1 MSSDDIQTPID
12 NLRATKRKLDDAFQ
26 HLDDTVQPALKK
38 SNTSRSVYS
47 TLAKYGIKS
56 KGSANEVPQET
67 YKNAPK
73 LSAILTRAATRTKK
87 SFPFKFSEP
96 RPPSTIIS
104 KEEYR
109 PSSISSFLSRL
120 STFKLSTYSN
130 KPPAIDAV
138 AASKCGWVNDGK
150 DRLVCGVCT
159 SSWVV
164 ASKEGMS
171 RDAANALI
179 EKQKVQLVDAH
190 KPGCPWRM
198 KQCDA
203 SIYRIPLQSPS
214 ILLRDIKANATSL
227 DALLDDV
234 EIKHPLTS
242 NQLIALRSTIKLYT
256 LSLSV
261 TVSSTQTDPPSSS
274 SPSATSEEPSE
285 KTILVSLFGWSIA
298 PAAERPALTRASS
311 LAPQTP
317 PRSRESS
324 VVPRQSPNRLSVGPS
339 TTLAP
344 PKRDSDTLL
353 QCSLCQRRIGL
364 WTFGLRPESSTSSRA
379 PTKRPFDLL
388 KEHRSYC
395 PYVVRSTVIPTL
407 SPQAHLMSQ
416 TSLTGGAEGALEG
429 WRAVVTVVLRYG
441 MAQRSHLTSGRRPSE
456 THEGGESEREVV
468 DGGIEAMVEGVKA
481 RGGKDLLKYVR
492 GLLG

>member
-1 MSSDDIQTPID
+1 MSSNDTQTSID
-12 NLRATKRKLDDAFQ
+12 NIRATKRKLDDAFQ

-38 SNTSRSVYS
+38 SNTTRSIYS
-47 TLAKYGIKS
+47 ALEKYGIKS

-87 SFPFKFSEP
+87 SFPFKFSQP
-96 RPPSTIIS
+96 RPPSTISS

-109 PSSISSFLSRL
+109 PSSISSFLTRL
-120 STFKLSTYSN
+120 STFKLATYSN

-150 DRLVCGVCT
+150 DRLVCGVCS
-159 SSWVV
+159 SSWVL

-179 EKQKVQLVDAH
+179 EKQKTQLVDAH
-190 KPGCPWRM
+190 KSGCPWRM

-214 ILLRDIKANATSL
+214 VLLRDIKANATSL
-227 DALLDDV
+227 DSLLDDV

-242 NQLIALRSTIKLYT
+242 NQLTSLRSTIKLYT
-256 LSLSV
+256 LSLSAA
-261 TVSSTQTDPPSSS
+261 VSPTQTEPPSSS
-274 SPSATSEEPSE
+274 PLSATSEEPSE

-298 PAAERPALTRASS
+298 AAAERPALTRASS

-317 PRSRESS
+317 PRSREAS

-339 TTLAP
+339 TTLALQ
-344 PKRDSDTLL
+344 KRDSDTLL
-353 QCSLCQRRIGL
+353 QCGLCQRRIGL

-395 PYVVRSTVIPTL
+395 PYVVRSTVIPML
-407 SPQAHLMSQ
+407 GPQTHLMSQ
-416 TSLTGGAEGALEG
+416 TSLAGGSEGALEG

-441 MAQRSHLTSGRRPSE
+441 MAQRSHLTSGRRLSE
-456 THEGGESEREVV
+456 THEVGESEREV

>member
-1 MSSDDIQTPID
+1 MSSNDTQTSID
-12 NLRATKRKLDDAFQ
+12 NIRATKRKLDDAFQ

-38 SNTSRSVYS
+38 SNTTRSIYS
-47 TLAKYGIKS
+47 ALEKYGIKS

-67 YKNAPK
+67 YKNAPR

-96 RPPSTIIS
+96 RLPATISS
-104 KEEYR
+104 KEDYR
-109 PSSISSFLSRL
+109 PSSISSFLTRL
-120 STFKLSTYSN
+120 STFKLATYSN

-150 DRLVCGVCT
+150 DRLVCGVCS
-159 SSWVV
+159 SSWVL

-179 EKQKVQLVDAH
+179 DKQKAQLVDAH
-190 KPGCPWRM
+190 KSGCPWRM

-214 ILLRDIKANATSL
+214 VLLRDIKANATSL
-227 DALLDDV
+227 DSLLDDV

-242 NQLIALRSTIKLYT
+242 NQLTSLGSAIKLYT
-256 LSLSV
+256 LSLLAP
-261 TVSSTQTDPPSSS
+261 VSPTQTEPSSS
-274 SPSATSEEPSE
+274 SPLSATSEEPSE

-317 PRSRESS
+317 PRSREAS

-339 TTLAP
+339 TTLAL
-344 PKRDSDTLL
+344 PKRDSDALL

-395 PYVVRSTVIPTL
+395 PYVVRSTVIPML
-407 SPQAHLMSQ
+407 GPQTHLMSQ
-416 TSLTGGAEGALEG
+416 TSLVGGSEGALEG
-429 WRAVVTVVLRYG
+429 WCAVVTVVLRYG

-456 THEGGESEREVV
+456 THEVGESEREV

>member
-1 MSSDDIQTPID
+1 MSSDDTPTSID
-12 NLRATKRKLDDAFQ
+12 NIRATKRKLDDAFQ

-38 SNTSRSVYS
+38 SSTTRSIYS
-47 TLAKYGIKS
+47 ALEKYGIKS
-56 KGSANEVPQET
+56 KGSVNEVAQET
-67 YKNAPK
+67 YKNAPR

-96 RPPSTIIS
+96 RPPSTISS

-109 PSSISSFLSRL
+109 PSSISSFLTRL
-120 STFKLSTYSN
+120 STFKLATYSN

-150 DRLVCGVCT
+150 DRLVCGVCS
-159 SSWVV
+159 SSWVL

-171 RDAANALI
+171 RDAA
-179 EKQKVQLVDAH
+179 QLVDAH
-190 KPGCPWRM
+190 KSGCPWRM

-214 ILLRDIKANATSL
+214 VLLRDIKANATSL
-227 DALLDDV
+227 DSLLDD
-234 EIKHPLTS
+234 TS
-242 NQLIALRSTIKLYT
+242 NQLTSLRSTIKLYT
-256 LSLSV
+256 LSLPAP
-261 TVSSTQTDPPSSS
+261 VSPTQTEPSLP
-274 SPSATSEEPSE
+274 SPLSEEPSE

-317 PRSRESS
+317 PRSREAS
-324 VVPRQSPNRLSVGPS
+324 VRRALGYSG
-339 TTLAP
+339 P

-364 WTFGLRPESSTSSRA
+364 WTFGLRPE
-379 PTKRPFDLL
+379 RPFDML

-395 PYVVRSTVIPTL
+395 PYVVRSTVIPIL
-407 SPQAHLMSQ
+407 GPQTQLMSQ
-416 TSLTGGAEGALEG
+416 TSLVGGGAEGALEG
-429 WRAVVTVVLRYG
+429 WHAVVTVVLRYG

-456 THEGGESEREVV
+456 TREVGESQREV

-492 GLLG
+492 GLLSDIWNLRSCL

>member
-1 MSSDDIQTPID
+1 MSSNDTQTSI
-12 NLRATKRKLDDAFQ
+12 NNIRTTKRKLDDAFQ
-26 HLDDTVQPALKK
+26 HLDDTVQPVLKK

-67 YKNAPK
+67 YKDAPK
-73 LSAILTRAATRTKK
+73 LSAILARAATRTKK

-96 RPPSTIIS
+96 RLPSTISS

-109 PSSISSFLSRL
+109 PSSISSFLTRL
-120 STFKLSTYSN
+120 STFKLATYSN

-150 DRLVCGVCT
+150 DRLVCGVCS

-179 EKQKVQLVDAH
+179 EKQKIQLVNEH
-190 KPGCPWRM
+190 KSGCPWRM

-227 DALLDDV
+227 DPLLDDV

-242 NQLIALRSTIKLYT
+242 NQLTSLRSTIKLYT
-256 LSLSV
+256 LSLSA
-261 TVSSTQTDPPSSS
+261 TVSSAQTEPSSS
-274 SPSATSEEPSE
+274 LSSATSEGPSE
-285 KTILVSLFGWSIA
+285 KTTLVSLFGWSIA

-324 VVPRQSPNRLSVGPS
+324 VAPRQSPNRLSVELS

-364 WTFGLRPESSTSSRA
+364 WTFGLRPESSTSSRV

-407 SPQAHLMSQ
+407 GPQAHLMSQ
-416 TSLTGGAEGALEG
+416 TSLAGGSEGALEG

-456 THEGGESEREVV
+456 THEGGESESEVV

-492 GLLG
+492 GLLS